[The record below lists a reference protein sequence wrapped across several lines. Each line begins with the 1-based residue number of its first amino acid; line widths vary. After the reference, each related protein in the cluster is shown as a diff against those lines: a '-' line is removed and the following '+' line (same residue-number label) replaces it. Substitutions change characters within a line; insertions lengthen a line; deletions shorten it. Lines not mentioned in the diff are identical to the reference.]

1 MKRLIILM
9 LVLAGTVNAELKS
22 QEFKNFISCTV
33 DSTEFTAEARRLQLP
48 ISGFNY
54 LAFAAFKINP
64 DIQVW
69 LRFYYYYDELKPGTY
84 EIVSEQDIAQNSK
97 RSSDKNMVWV
107 MVDYTE
113 ETSKLGHGFH
123 DGESMSGTVTVTK
136 VTDSSI
142 EGHFEATLNGVYY
155 KKRGLATISGRGLE
169 ANIKRKIITNA
180 GGGMIA
186 NTDPH
191 DHPDTR
197 KMKETDIIE
206 LKDGKFSIDWT
217 KTSTDSDK

>member
-1 MKRLIILM
+1 MKRIIILM
-9 LVLAGTVNAELKS
+9 ILLSGTVLAELKS
-22 QEFKNFISCTV
+22 QDFKNFISCKV

-54 LAFAAFKINP
+54 LAFAAFKVNP
-64 DIQVW
+64 DVQVW

-84 EIVSEQDIAQNSK
+84 QIVSEEDIAQNSK

-113 ETSKLGHGFH
+113 ETGKLGHGFH
-123 DGESMSGTVTVTK
+123 DGESLSGTVTVTE

-155 KKRGLATISGRGLE
+155 KKRGMATISGRGLE
-169 ANIKRKIITNA
+169 ANIKRKIMTNA

-186 NTDPH
+186 HSDPH
-191 DHPDTR
+191 HHPDTK
-197 KMKETDIIE
+197 KMKDTDTIILSE
-206 LKDGKFSIDWT
+206 GKFSIDWK
-217 KTSTDSDK
+217 KTDPDSEK